1 MKKMELI
8 EGYSAFSKREIEEIK
23 SKKGSPDVM
32 LVGMNPSFSVSIF
45 NQLRSNNQKQF
56 DELFIDLRRV
66 LRGDSGGLRNEDVPR
81 LLKADELHVLFQ
93 RGPEGRDSVTEEQEH
108 VLRELQYFFLS
119 GRKKESSCMEWMK
132 AGQKEKSISYFDTIR
147 KVLGRLGKDTDLGKD
162 ITWYHEDLV
171 DIRETD
177 QKKLI
182 KRLDGEESWN
192 SHIAQCWERIRLVN
206 PKVLLV
212 ANSIVAEKLFSNWDS
227 IYEKIPGSAPT
238 SKKKGHLSQ
247 RELKWDGEP
256 HFRLCVDAVDSQAPQ
271 NPWQGPVVFSRQLSG
286 GCSKAMIH
294 YCLRDLYV
302 SLKYPSDHH

>member
-1 MKKMELI
+1 MELI
-8 EGYSAFSKREIEEIK
+8 KGYSAFSGREIEDIK

-32 LVGMNPSFSVSIF
+32 LVGMNPSFSESIF
-45 NQLRSNNQKQF
+45 NQLRSNNQEQF

-66 LRGDSGGLRNEDVPR
+66 LRSDSGGLRNEDVPR
-81 LLKADELHVLFQ
+81 LLKADELRVLFQ
-93 RGPEGRDSVTEEQEH
+93 RGTEGRDSVSEEQKQ

-119 GRKKESSCMEWMK
+119 GRRKDSDYMEWMK

-147 KVLGRLGKDTDLGKD
+147 KVLGRLGEDNSPGED

-171 DIRETD
+171 NIRETD

-182 KRLDGEESWN
+182 QKLDGEKSWD
-192 SHIAQCWERIRLVN
+192 SHIARCWESISLVN

-227 IYEKIPGSAPT
+227 IYNEIPGRAPT
-238 SKKKGHLSQ
+238 SSKDYPSQ

-256 HFRLCVDAVDSQAPQ
+256 HFRLCVDALDSQAPQ

-294 YCLRDLYV
+294 YCLRDLHG
-302 SLKYPSDHH
+302 SLKYPSYHH